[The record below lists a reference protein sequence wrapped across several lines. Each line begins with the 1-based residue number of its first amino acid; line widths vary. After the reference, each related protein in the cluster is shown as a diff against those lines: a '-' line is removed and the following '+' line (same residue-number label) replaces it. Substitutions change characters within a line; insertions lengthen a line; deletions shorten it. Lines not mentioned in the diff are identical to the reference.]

1 MTMNNIKYDIAIIGA
16 GPAGIMAAILVAKN
30 GKKVVLLEKNE
41 KIGRKI
47 LATGNGRCNITNK
60 YITEKNYRGA
70 DKYFILDVLRQFNQE
85 ATIEFFES
93 LGLILKEE
101 NNGRMFPRTNQASSV
116 VELLN
121 HELKKQN
128 VTVLT
133 GFEVKNIENNTHWL
147 IGSADGKMIESNKL
161 IMATGGRAAH
171 HLGSSGD
178 GLHWANKLGHSLSPI
193 YPALVPI
200 ETVETWTKEVSG
212 VKLEANVSV
221 EFEGKIISS
230 KFGDLLFTHFGLS
243 GPAIMAQSSMI
254 APLLE
259 KNKVKLIIDIFPE
272 LLKEE
277 LDKKLALILAN
288 SGAKTVKNSL
298 LGVAPASILP
308 IILRD
313 ASIDTNKKSAEI
325 SKAERIRIVDAM
337 KKMTL
342 LVKELRPF
350 REAQVTSGGVNLV
363 EVNAKTLE
371 SKIVPNL
378 YFAGEILDVDGD
390 SGGFNLQWAWSS
402 GYVAGSSA
410 AS

>member
-171 HLGSSGD
+171 
-178 GLHWANKLGHSLSPI
+178 
-193 YPALVPI
+193 PAAPVAPP
-200 ETVETWTKEVSG
+200 
-212 VKLEANVSV
+212 
-221 EFEGKIISS
+221 
-230 KFGDLLFTHFGLS
+230 H
-243 GPAIMAQSSMI
+243 GPARRTTIDPPSRAPEECLA
-254 APLLE
+254 APL
-259 KNKVKLIIDIFPE
+259 
-272 LLKEE
+272 
-277 LDKKLALILAN
+277 
-288 SGAKTVKNSL
+288 
-298 LGVAPASILP
+298 
-308 IILRD
+308 R
-313 ASIDTNKKSAEI
+313 
-325 SKAERIRIVDAM
+325 
-337 KKMTL
+337 
-342 LVKELRPF
+342 
-350 REAQVTSGGVNLV
+350 
-363 EVNAKTLE
+363 
-371 SKIVPNL
+371 
-378 YFAGEILDVDGD
+378 
-390 SGGFNLQWAWSS
+390 
-402 GYVAGSSA
+402 
-410 AS
+410 